1 VILDSCFLID
11 VMARDGAALAKR
23 EELRDDPR
31 PICVATP
38 SITEV
43 ERGLDAEDRLR
54 IFRSIVEDLSVV
66 PYDHRTARTAADLLR
81 TLDDRGDPIG
91 TLDALVAATALV
103 RDDPVVTRNVTEFD
117 RVDGLTVSPY

>member
-11 VMARDGAALAKR
+11 VMARDDAALAKR

-31 PICVATP
+31 PICVSTP
-38 SITEV
+38 SITDV

-54 IFRSIVEDLSVV
+54 IFRSTVEDMSVV
-66 PYDHRTARTAADLLR
+66 PFDHRTARTAADLLR
-81 TLDDRGDPIG
+81 TLDDRGEPIG

-103 RDDPVVTRNVTEFD
+103 RGDPVVTRNVSEFD
-117 RVDGLTVSPY
+117 RVDGLAVSPY